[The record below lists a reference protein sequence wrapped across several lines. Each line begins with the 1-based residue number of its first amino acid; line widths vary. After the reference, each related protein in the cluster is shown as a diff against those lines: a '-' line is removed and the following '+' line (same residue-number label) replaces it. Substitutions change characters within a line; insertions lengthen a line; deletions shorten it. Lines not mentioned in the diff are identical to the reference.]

1 MRYSLAT
8 ACFLWLMAVCF
19 VQCKPA
25 VSDVVVEVVDTAY
38 IKQLPSLA
46 DTFFTVTVGENEK
59 ILGAATAI
67 QYQIGG
73 NQKELLLHFDA
84 TGSVLAMREKRYG
97 KTIDSVFFYP
107 NGQRMFLLSLDAEGI
122 ADGTARFF
130 YPDGR
135 VKEDGRYALGR
146 KNGIWRHFK
155 EDGKLQFS
163 EEYDRYGN
171 KTR

>member
-1 MRYSLAT
+1 MRYKLAP
-8 ACFLWLMAVCF
+8 AGLLLLMAIGF
-19 VQCKPA
+19 AKCKPA
-25 VSDVVVEVVDTAY
+25 VSDIIVEVVDTAY
-38 IKQLPSLA
+38 IKQLPTLA
-46 DTFFTVTVGENEK
+46 DTFFTVSVGENEK

-67 QYQIGG
+67 QYNIGG
-73 NQKELLLHFDA
+73 KQKELLLHFDP
-84 TGSVLAMREKRYG
+84 TGNVLAMREKRYG

-107 NGQRMFLLSLDAEGI
+107 NGQRMFLLSLNAEGM
-122 ADGTARFF
+122 ADGTARYF

-135 VKEDGRYALGR
+135 VKEDGRYQQGR

-155 EDGKLQFS
+155 EDGKLQHT